1 MNPFLW
7 ELHTGLPREGPG
19 NDQATEHVL
28 SSIPKVHRPRVLD
41 VGCGPGMQTLC
52 LARCLDAN
60 IVAVDN
66 HQPYLDALD
75 RSGRAVGLEKR
86 LEIVNASMDA
96 LPFGDAS
103 FDLIWS
109 EGAIYCMGFDAGLT
123 AWRRLL
129 ASDGL
134 LVVSELTW
142 LTETPPEEPK
152 RFWDTNYPAMR
163 SIAGNVAAIE
173 RAGYTALSTHLLPAA
188 AWFAD
193 YYDPLER
200 RIDQLSE
207 KYANDEEACAAIADA
222 RDEIALFRRF
232 SDAYGY
238 VFYVM
243 QRTLA
248 I

>member
-1 MNPFLW
+1 MTPLLW

-19 NDQATEHVL
+19 NDRATEHVL
-28 SSIPKVHRPRVLD
+28 SSLPKMHRPRVLD
-41 VGCGPGMQTLC
+41 IGCGPGMQTLC
-52 LARCLDAN
+52 LARCLDAD

-66 HQPYLDALD
+66 HQPYLDTLD
-75 RSGRAVGLEKR
+75 RSARAFGLKR
-86 LEIVNASMDA
+86 GLEIVNASMDA

-129 ASDGL
+129 AADGI

-152 RFWDTNYPAMR
+152 RFWNAKYPAMR
-163 SIAGNVAAIE
+163 SVAENVAAIE
-173 RAGYTALSTHLLPAA
+173 RAGYAALLTHFLPAA

-200 RIDQLSE
+200 RIDELSK
-207 KYANDEEACAAIADA
+207 KYANDREARVTLADA
-222 RDEIALFRRF
+222 REEISLFRRF

-238 VFYVM
+238 VFYAM
-243 QRTLA
+243 QRR
-248 I
+248 